1 MKAEDIF
8 DALGGIDEE
17 LAAGALVP
25 PRRKKSALPRYAA
38 IAACLSL
45 AVILCSV
52 ILIRR
57 GGAGEQPVTLEEP
70 SESEISAVISAADEP
85 LPADN
90 VLCVGSSGG
99 VGSSMLAKLT
109 VDEMVED
116 SDAVVFGKVVEMTF
130 DGHSNPTGEAKN
142 ALGEIVPNGTIKKYA
157 FLVGKTYRG
166 SVVSGDVIEIDCF
179 YETGLPFGTTLP
191 DGVTVSTEDG
201 DPFELVSG
209 GKGVLILCENDI
221 STPASGGV
229 SYYVLGRRLG
239 AFGMSDAEGR
249 YVNAAG
255 DVLDLK

>member
-8 DALGGIDEE
+8 DSLGEIDEE

-25 PRRKKSALPRYAA
+25 PKRKKTALPLYAA

-57 GGAGEQPVTLEEP
+57 GGAGERPVTLEGP

-90 VLCVGSSGG
+90 VLSVGSSGG

-116 SDAVVFGKVVEMTF
+116 SDAVVFGEVVEMTF

-142 ALGEIVPNGTIKKYA
+142 ALGENVPNGTIKKFE
-157 FLVGKTYRG
+157 FLVGRSYVG
-166 SVVSGDVIEIDCF
+166 SICAGEIIEIDCF

-191 DGVTVSTEDG
+191 DGIAMSTEDEA
-201 DPFELVSG
+201 PFELVPG
-209 GKGVLILCENDI
+209 GKGVLILCRNDV
-221 STPASGGV
+221 SVPASDEV
-229 SYYVLGRRLG
+229 SYYVLGRNLG
-239 AFGMSDAEGR
+239 AFGRSDAEGR
-249 YVNAAG
+249 YVNSAG
-255 DVLDLK
+255 DVLDLN